1 MCFLVG
7 GQPDVLVNKIGPN
20 SLPESAGAGCVT
32 VGGGDV
38 ERLTEE
44 GLIGLSTGDQG
55 TVMNSRFPGKEERKV
70 EDFAIL
76 GALFETPAMV
86 SIECKMASNEFTLHL
101 EGDLAM
107 ECDPRRKKAVLDL
120 SSLRVK
126 AVEDISGSS
135 KFGLGKLCK
144 FTSG

>member
-44 GLIGLSTGDQG
+44 GLIGLPTGDQG
-55 TVMNSRFPGKEERKV
+55 AFMNSRFPGKEEIIEESKP
-70 EDFAIL
+70 EDFVIL
-76 GALFETPAMV
+76 DAL
-86 SIECKMASNEFTLHL
+86 
-101 EGDLAM
+101 
-107 ECDPRRKKAVLDL
+107 
-120 SSLRVK
+120 
-126 AVEDISGSS
+126 
-135 KFGLGKLCK
+135 
-144 FTSG
+144 